1 MTMIDFYDQLK
12 QDMKLAAKDLG
23 IDAIG
28 IASPDP
34 FVTLKANI
42 ERSRAA
48 GYASGFEPKD
58 IEKSADPSLIFEQ
71 PQSIIAI
78 GVAYHSKMENA
89 PKSEAGSRRG
99 IMARSAWG
107 DDYHHVLRDR
117 LTRLEGWLAERVPH
131 LRVKSMVDTGELVD
145 RAVAER
151 AGIGWSAKNC
161 SVISPELGSFIF
173 LGEIITNIPFT
184 PDMPITEQCGSCN
197 KCIEAC
203 PTGALVGPGQ
213 LNAQS
218 CVSYLTQTKH
228 TLPDFFM
235 KKIGNR
241 LYGCDTCQI
250 VCPKN
255 KGKNWTQHEEFK
267 PDPEIAKPL
276 LLPLLDMT
284 NKEFKA
290 QFGHTSAA
298 WRGKKPIQ
306 RNAIIGLGNFKDPYA
321 IPALEK
327 VLFKDDRT
335 TLRATAAWAL
345 GQIATSEAHEVL
357 VRARQNEKDEE
368 VIAYIG
374 KAIDSVLEKN
384 SNTTD

>member
-1 MTMIDFYDQLK
+1 MIDRLEQLK
-12 QDMKLAAKDLG
+12 IELKQAAKDLG

-34 FVTLKANI
+34 FVSLKTKI
-42 ERSRAA
+42 QYSREQ

-58 IEKSADPSLIFEQ
+58 IDKSVDPSLVFEG

-78 GVAYHSKMENA
+78 GVAYHAKMDNP
-89 PKSEAGSRRG
+89 PKSEVGSRRG

-107 DDYHHVLRDR
+107 EDYHNVLRN
-117 LTRLEGWLAERVPH
+117 RLERLEQWLAERVPG
-131 LRVKSMVDTGELVD
+131 LKVKSMVDTGELVD
-145 RAVAER
+145 RSVAER

-161 SVISPELGSFIF
+161 AVISPELGSFIF
-173 LGEIITNIPFT
+173 LGEMITNIPFA
-184 PDMPITEQCGSCN
+184 PDTPITDQCGSCN
-197 KCIEAC
+197 KCVDAC
-203 PTGALVGPGQ
+203 PTGALVGPGV

-250 VCPKN
+250 VCPQN
-255 KGKNWTQHEEFK
+255 KGKNWTHHEEFK
-267 PDPEIAKPL
+267 PDPELAKPL
-276 LLPLLDMT
+276 LVPLLNMT

-290 QFGHTSAA
+290 TFGHTSAA

-306 RNAIIGLGNFKDPYA
+306 RNAVIALGNFKDPYA
-321 IPALEK
+321 IPALEEIIM
-327 VLFKDDRT
+327 KDERE
-335 TLRATAAWAL
+335 TLRSTAAWAL
-345 GQIATSEAHEVL
+345 GQIGTEKSYDVL
-357 VRARQNEKDEE
+357 QKALLREKDEE
-368 VIAYIG
+368 VITYIEQA
-374 KAIDSVLEKN
+374 KLTVMEKT
-384 SNTTD
+384 SK

>member
-1 MTMIDFYDQLK
+1 
-12 QDMKLAAKDLG
+12 DLG

-42 ERSRAA
+42 ERSRALN
-48 GYASGFEPKD
+48 YASGFEPKD
-58 IEKSADPSLIFEQ
+58 IEKSVNPHLVFDQ

-78 GVAYHSKMENA
+78 GVAYHSKMSDA
-89 PKSEAGSRRG
+89 PKSVPGSRRG
-99 IMARSAWG
+99 IMARAAWG
-107 DDYHHVLRDR
+107 EDYHHVLRNR
-117 LTRLEGWLAERVPH
+117 LQRLEEWLAKRVPD

-145 RAVAER
+145 RSVAER
-151 AGIGWSAKNC
+151 AGIGWSGKNC

-173 LGEIITNIPFT
+173 LGEMITNIPFT
-184 PDMPITEQCGSCN
+184 PDTPITDQCGSCN
-197 KCIEAC
+197 KCIDAC
-203 PTGALVGPGQ
+203 PTGALVGPGV

-250 VCPKN
+250 VCPVN
-255 KGKNWTQHEEFK
+255 KGKSWTHHEELK

-276 LLPLLDMT
+276 LVPLLELT
-284 NKEFKA
+284 NKQFKE

-306 RNAIIGLGNFKDPYA
+306 RNAVIGLGNFKD
-321 IPALEK
+321 
-327 VLFKDDRT
+327 
-335 TLRATAAWAL
+335 
-345 GQIATSEAHEVL
+345 
-357 VRARQNEKDEE
+357 
-368 VIAYIG
+368 
-374 KAIDSVLEKN
+374 
-384 SNTTD
+384 